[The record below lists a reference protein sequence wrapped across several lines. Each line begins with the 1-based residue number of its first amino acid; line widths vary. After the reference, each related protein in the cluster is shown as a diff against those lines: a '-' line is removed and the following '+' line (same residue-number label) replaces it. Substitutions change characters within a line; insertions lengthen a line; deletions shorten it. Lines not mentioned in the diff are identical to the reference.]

1 MGVISDKGVPK
12 HEKTA
17 KAPGLMV
24 SSSLPE
30 RADEVI
36 EQAVHF
42 RFWELFGPARPRR

>member
-17 KAPGLMV
+17 KASGLMV
-24 SSSLPE
+24 SSLLG

-42 RFWELFGPARPRR
+42 RFWALFGPARPRR